1 MESENKKE
9 NDNIEQKEV
18 ENIKIDEVVNSNKEE
33 NKNEENKKEN
43 ENENKDENVD
53 PNFIFR
59 KELINIIHT
68 QEKILTATST
78 INEKFSVSNEI
89 TKEQIA
95 SFKANIDK
103 YGNYL
108 LMIKKELGMVSD
120 TMRKIKKL
128 AKEHNKK

>member
-1 MESENKKE
+1 MESNDKTENE
-9 NDNIEQKEV
+9 NVEQKEV

-33 NKNEENKKEN
+33 DKNEEIKK

-78 INEKFSVSNEI
+78 INEKFNVSNEI
-89 TKEQIA
+89 TREQIG

-108 LMIKKELGMVSD
+108 LMIKKELGIISD
-120 TMRKIKKL
+120 TMRKIKKI

>member
-1 MESENKKE
+1 MESNDKTENE
-9 NDNIEQKEV
+9 NVEQKEV

-33 NKNEENKKEN
+33 DKNEETKK

-78 INEKFSVSNEI
+78 INEKFNVSNEI
-89 TKEQIA
+89 TREQIG

-108 LMIKKELGMVSD
+108 LMIKKELGIISD
-120 TMRKIKKL
+120 TMRKIKKI

>member
-1 MESENKKE
+1 MESNEKTE
-9 NDNIEQKEV
+9 NDNIDHKEV
-18 ENIKIDEVVNSNKEE
+18 DNIKIDDVINSNKEE
-33 NKNEENKKEN
+33 NKKEENKQEN
-43 ENENKDENVD
+43 EIKDENVD

-95 SFKANIDK
+95 SFKTNIDK

-108 LMIKKELGMVSD
+108 LMIKKELGMISD